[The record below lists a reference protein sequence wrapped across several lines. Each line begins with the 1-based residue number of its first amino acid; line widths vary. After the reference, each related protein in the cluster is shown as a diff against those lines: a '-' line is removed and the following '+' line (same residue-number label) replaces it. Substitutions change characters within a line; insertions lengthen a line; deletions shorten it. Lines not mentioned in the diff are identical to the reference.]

1 MLGTDGLGRAGLG
14 GHVDRHFATTFEAAF
29 LISAVS
35 AISNLGSSGALS
47 DEIANAAVSEGSATA
62 GETVNDALGGYLA
75 VPPTIHVDQGT
86 PITVF
91 VQRDLKI

>member
-1 MLGTDGLGRAGLG
+1 
-14 GHVDRHFATTFEAAF
+14 VDRHFATTFEAAF